1 MSNVA
6 TQQKLKIRLEDYD
19 YKRDIDSRLLMQ
31 EFSSKDIEVLEEI
44 LYSPLQIPVKQL
56 VETLDI
62 PLEELTS
69 ILVKLSN
76 TGLFQIDELTLIV
89 NKEMRKYFEFQ
100 ILKFD
105 NDFKPDMTFLQGL
118 LKKVPIEVLPNW
130 YTTPRTSNN
139 IFDSILEKYLCTPLI
154 YQRHLVE
161 VRNLDPIYSTLMDE
175 VFSSPNCKIPSK
187 ELREKLDL
195 SKEEFTKVILFLEL
209 SFILCLSYSKVQ
221 GKWEEVI
228 TPFYEWKEYLQFQ
241 KTSDISCVA
250 KNNDVEKKGAIPF
263 CFVHA
268 MTALLKKGKKGAFSI
283 HSPEIVSMGKTL
295 FDLSQEDMIHAMKKA
310 DLLQLAKIEND
321 HFVSLDEASYFIALD
336 EKEKAMFVYKHP
348 YNYSFSLGKE
358 KSLPLKK
365 HIHEAVNT
373 LSRLKDKSWVFYSEF
388 EKGVINPFCLED
400 RLALKKEGK
409 SWGYHMPKLK
419 EEDQI
424 CLKALIFELL
434 FEASIIDIGQYEEK
448 TCICLTEFGMLF
460 FEE

>member
-31 EFSSKDIEVLEEI
+31 EFSSTDLEVLEEI
-44 LYSPLQIPVKQL
+44 LFSPLQISVQKL
-56 VETLDI
+56 GDSLEVS
-62 PLEELTS
+62 LEELTP
-69 ILVKLSN
+69 ILVKLSK
-76 TGLFQIDELTLIV
+76 TGLFQIDELTLVV

-100 ILKFD
+100 IRKFD

-118 LKKVPIEVLPNW
+118 LKKVPIGVLPNW

-139 IFDSILEKYLCTPLI
+139 IFNSILEKYLSTPLI

-161 VRNLDPIYSTLMDE
+161 VRNLDPLYSLFMDE
-175 VFSSPNCKIPSK
+175 VLSSPDFKVLSK
-187 ELREKLDL
+187 DLREKLDL
-195 SKEEFTKVILFLEL
+195 SKEQFAKNVLFLEL

-228 TPFYEWKEYLQFQ
+228 TPYYEWKQFLLFQ
-241 KTSDISCVA
+241 KTSEMLLISLE
-250 KNNDVEKKGAIPF
+250 EKVQTKGAIPF

-283 HSPEIVSMGKTL
+283 NSSEIVSMGKTL
-295 FDLSQEDMIHAMKKA
+295 FDLSQKDMIHAMKKA
-310 DLLQLAKIEND
+310 QLLELAKIEND
-321 HFVSLDEASYFIALD
+321 MFITLDEATEFIPLE

-358 KSLPLKK
+358 ESFSLKK

-373 LSRLKDKSWVFYSEF
+373 LTRINNKGWVYYDDFVQ
-388 EKGVINPFCLED
+388 GVINPFSSED
-400 RLALKKEGK
+400 RLLLKKEGN
-409 SWGYHMPKLK
+409 SWGYNMPKLEDK
-419 EEDQI
+419 EHI
-424 CLKALIFELL
+424 CLK
-434 FEASIIDIGQYEEK
+434 
-448 TCICLTEFGMLF
+448 
-460 FEE
+460 